1 MDLLFIIIL
10 FILQWHQKI
19 YILRNVLSK
28 MVRVPAFICSLVLV
42 VTLFLAPGN
51 GCPTIW
57 QLHIGLFAVTY
68 GWIYFI
74 LLTSKLPLVG
84 VYTIIYSTITI
95 TFTKL
100 ILFALLLSLGTSVVF
115 SIIFYD
121 SQKQVSGYEIC
132 SSINILC
139 AFPKRNHHFS
149 NLEVL
154 F

>member
-1 MDLLFIIIL
+1 MWSLTGIILLTGAIIFIVVLLHLLVDLVSIIIL

-28 MVRVPAFICSLVLV
+28 MIRLPAFICSLVLV
-42 VTLFLAPGN
+42 LSIFLAPGS
-51 GCPTIW
+51 GCPTAW

-100 ILFALLLSLGTSVVF
+100 VLFALLLSLGTSVVF
-115 SIIFYD
+115 SVVFFD
-121 SQKQVSGYEIC
+121 SRKEVSI
-132 SSINILC
+132 SM
-139 AFPKRNHHFS
+139 
-149 NLEVL
+149 
-154 F
+154 